1 MDELSDPHTAFPVE
15 TTYYRNEIT
24 VKMNRGTAGNLRELL
39 DEQPI
44 KSRWAIIIRDRIKSE
59 LAKPYRQ
66 YEELEAATRAVQE
79 QEFAAFRGAPI
90 IVNNTVVPDDIHV
103 QGDGVDIGRTAMFE
117 TLNDDLIERLK
128 DLEFTNDVWE
138 MQGNGPIEKHS
149 DPVDGND
156 PDDIARAVY
165 EMFPPEI
172 DCVPFLS
179 RGGYLGLFDFC
190 RQVVSLVRSHLPED
204 QPHPAK
210 GKVLLEISH
219 HTAAYIKRM
228 AEDRVERYPFRL
240 PFTEALIMEIEA
252 ALGEKS

>member
-1 MDELSDPHTAFPVE
+1 MSGPFFLG
-15 TTYYRNEIT
+15 EIT
-24 VKMNRGTAGNLRELL
+24 LTLKRSSVEMLRELTGR
-39 DEQPI
+39 EQ
-44 KSRWAIIIRDRIKSE
+44 IIRRDVAALHSLLCDE
-59 LAKPYRQ
+59 LAKTEDDIQ
-66 YEELEAATRAVQE
+66 HEKLEAATRAAQTME
-79 QEFAAFRGAPI
+79 LNHRASTTT
-90 IVNNTVVPDDIHV
+90 IVNNTVVPADIHV
-103 QGDGVDIGRTAMFE
+103 QGDGVDSGRTAMFE
-117 TLNDDLIERLK
+117 PLNDDLIERLK
-128 DLEFTNDVWE
+128 DLGFTNDVWE

-165 EMFPPEI
+165 ELMCR
-172 DCVPFLS
+172 DGVPFTPARRL
-179 RGGYLGLFDFC
+179 LFC
-190 RQVVSLVRSHLPED
+190 REIVALVRSHLPED
-204 QPHPAK
+204 QPQPAK